1 MARELIKGQQKQAGI
16 KVHDLLSNHSSED
29 QGKTNA
35 RREEFLALLKKQYG
49 YTNEKAVGE
58 LERLLRQF
66 YKMNRSIGVYQS
78 RTYFK
83 HPRAEIAKN
92 LSPKK

>member
-1 MARELIKGQQKQAGI
+1 MAHELKKGQQKQAGI
-16 KVHDLLSNHSSED
+16 KVHELLSNNGSDD
-29 QGKTNA
+29 QGKVNA

-49 YTNEKAVGE
+49 YTNEKAVIE

-66 YKMNRSIGVYQS
+66 YKMNRSIGIYQS

-83 HPRAEIAKN
+83 RPRAGKSKN
-92 LSPKK
+92 LSSQQ